1 MTTQAEIVMLY
12 KQILEVNDLSNVD
25 TITLF
30 NCLKADQLLER
41 FAYRKQTKNKD
52 FIKLRNT
59 QGQVESSVK
68 NVQNENEDIG
78 FKCLQYSVTES
89 NGTVEVT
96 IVKKRKGVEYTFG
109 IRTKDMTATAP
120 KDYRTEDKIITMK
133 ASD

>member
-1 MTTQAEIVMLY
+1 M
-12 KQILEVNDLSNVD
+12 
-25 TITLF
+25 
-30 NCLKADQLLER
+30 
-41 FAYRKQTKNKD
+41 
-52 FIKLRNT
+52 
-59 QGQVESSVK
+59 
-68 NVQNENEDIG
+68 
-78 FKCLQYSVTES
+78 TES

>member
-1 MTTQAEIVMLY
+1 
-12 KQILEVNDLSNVD
+12 
-25 TITLF
+25 
-30 NCLKADQLLER
+30 
-41 FAYRKQTKNKD
+41 
-52 FIKLRNT
+52 LRNT